1 MNDLWYS
8 SIPRLLTILVA
19 ICLYGLALFTIIK
32 RPRKPTP
39 LPARSL
45 GHDPF
50 SYSGPE
56 RRIHPRAKLGVGV
69 RYKPYGK
76 EGGMQVFREGRARD
90 ISEGGLFLETAEK
103 LEVNDKLE
111 FKLKLPVISHFM
123 LLRGSIVWAKEIEP
137 NTWYNYGIS
146 ILEIDPNDRKQIA
159 KYVASKQC
167 DIM

>member
-8 SIPRLLTILVA
+8 SIPRLITIFVA
-19 ICLYGLALFTIIK
+19 ICLYGLALLTIIR
-32 RPRKPTP
+32 RPKKPVP
-39 LPARSL
+39 VPDIPS
-45 GHDPF
+45 GHSPF
-50 SYSGPE
+50 GYSGPE
-56 RRIHPRAKLGVGV
+56 RRIHPRAKVGIGV

-76 EGGMQVFREGRARD
+76 EGGIQVFREGRVRD

-159 KYVASKQC
+159 KYVASRQY
-167 DIM
+167 DIV